1 MANPAARRYGHNSSF
16 RCCWNPSWRINYT
29 HRHIDLSAQL
39 LRQQTMHH
47 DESLFAHRPTN
58 PVLKAVRLVANNALT
73 GFFHRFRENSLTFT
87 SPESVRLPTDSSP
100 PRTTPRSRSRSL
112 TSVLTARPS
121 RPRPPSLS
129 AVRYEAWVRPT
140 TRSTGSLPRREPSE
154 TFGRTPS
161 RRAGL

>member
-1 MANPAARRYGHNSSF
+1 MKLGRSHWNLANPAARRHGHNSSF

-87 SPESVRLPTDSSP
+87 SPESVRLP
-100 PRTTPRSRSRSL
+100 
-112 TSVLTARPS
+112 V
-121 RPRPPSLS
+121 RPPPNQQATLS
-129 AVRYEAWVRPT
+129 ERIRDPDVLPVFTFPTRYRPT
-140 TRSTGSLPRREPSE
+140 HHRQGPRLDPDPDR
-154 TFGRTPS
+154 
-161 RRAGL
+161 

>member
-1 MANPAARRYGHNSSF
+1 MKLGRSHWNLANPAARRHGHNSSF

-87 SPESVRLPTDSSP
+87 SPESVRLPVRLP
-100 PRTTPRSRSRSL
+100 PTSKPPCLSESEIL
-112 TSVLTARPS
+112 TSY
-121 RPRPPSLS
+121 LS
-129 AVRYEAWVRPT
+129 PTLPTRNRPT
-140 TRSTGSLPRREPSE
+140 HHRQGPRLDPDPDR
-154 TFGRTPS
+154 
-161 RRAGL
+161 